1 MARFLPVENPLFLDI
16 SRPSR
21 NPDRAHYSR
30 LWAASCPDGPFEGAI
45 LKVKVSILIPAY
57 NEEET
62 IAAVIQRVES
72 IALEGIKKEII
83 VIDDASSDRTG
94 EVLKG
99 IRNIHAIRHSKNAGK
114 GAALTTGIRAATG
127 DVVIFQDADL
137 EYAPEDYPVVL
148 QPLTEDRCDAV
159 MGSRFLHERPVF
171 WGTRKSPY
179 LNHYIGNLLIIWIT
193 NLLYGKRFTDYEG
206 CYKAFRRSVLLD
218 TPVESTGFE
227 FDNELICKLMRRG
240 IRIDEVPIQY
250 HPRTYAQGKKITWR
264 HGLVMLWTIVKWR
277 FLPLP
282 ASQAVV
288 DRQMAA

>member
-1 MARFLPVENPLFLDI
+1 M
-16 SRPSR
+16 
-21 NPDRAHYSR
+21 
-30 LWAASCPDGPFEGAI
+30 
-45 LKVKVSILIPAY
+45 KVSIIIPAY

-99 IRNIHAIRHSKNAGK
+99 IRNIQAIRHSNNAGK

-127 DVVIFQDADL
+127 DLVIFQDADL
-137 EYAPEDYPVVL
+137 EYAPEDYPIVL
-148 QPLTEDRCDAV
+148 QPLIEDRCDAV
-159 MGSRFLHERPVF
+159 MGSRFLRERPVF

-193 NLLYGKRFTDYEG
+193 NLLYGKRFSDYEG

-227 FDNELICKLMRRG
+227 FDNELICKVMRKG
-240 IRIDEVPIQY
+240 VRIDEVPIQY
-250 HPRTYAQGKKITWR
+250 HPRTYAEGKKITWR

-282 ASQAVV
+282 ASQTVV